1 MLMVVAL
8 TVTAKMSGL
17 RVAII
22 GAGGAGLCAARHLLS
37 RPEIFAPPVVYEQT
51 KYVGGTWVYEE
62 RVGSYNTGVPIHS
75 SMYRDLRT
83 NIPKEVMS
91 FPDFPF
97 ENHLSSFV
105 HHTEVRRYL
114 EKYCDH
120 FKIRNRIKFE
130 TTVDAV
136 KPVKVE
142 SGWHGLGWDVTT
154 SNGIDSSTAVKR
166 HFDAVLVCNGH
177 FFDPYFPPIP
187 GLDKFTGTVMH
198 SHTYRSAEPFAGKSV
213 VLLGAGL
220 SGLDIAMELSRV
232 NAKVVLSHGQKPLKG
247 PLPPGVQQ
255 SPPVSKVLDDGTLE
269 FGDGKQAR
277 PDVFLFCTGYNFTFP
292 FLDQQVGVKVKDH
305 LVSPL
310 YKFLMPPAF
319 PSLFIVGICRAIC
332 PFPHFHI
339 QTQFIMSVLD
349 GSFTLPSQE
358 EMEKDIEL
366 DEAARH
372 TRGIATRHILKLDSE
387 QWAYNDEMARL
398 GGFKPLPPYW
408 SNLYESNKVFRSKDM
423 LNYKTYNYRVLNEK
437 DWIVQGPQGQ
447 SLPKPLP

>member
-1 MLMVVAL
+1 
-8 TVTAKMSGL
+8 MSRL

-22 GAGGAGLCAARHLLS
+22 GAGGAGLCAARHVLS
-37 RPEIFAPPVVYEQT
+37 RPKIFAPPVVFEQT
-51 KYVGGTWVYEE
+51 KSVGGTWVYKEQ
-62 RVGSYNTGVPIHS
+62 VNSYGNGMPIHS

-97 ENHLSSFV
+97 EKHLPSFV
-105 HHTEVRRYL
+105 HHTEVRKYL

-120 FKIRNRIKFE
+120 FKMRNHIKFE

-136 KPVKVE
+136 VPVRVE
-142 SGWHGLGWDVTT
+142 NGWNRLAWDVTT
-154 SNGIDSSTAVKR
+154 SDGIDPSPSVESR
-166 HFDAVLVCNGH
+166 FDAVMVCNGH
-177 FFDPYFPPIP
+177 FFDPYIPAIP
-187 GLDKFTGTVMH
+187 GLDKFTGAVIH
-198 SHTYRSAEPFAGKSV
+198 SHNYRSAEPYAGKSV

-220 SGLDIAMELSRV
+220 SGLDIAMELSQV

-269 FGDGKQAR
+269 FQDGSHAR

-292 FLDQQVGVKVKDH
+292 FLDKQVGLKVKEH

-310 YKFLMPPAF
+310 YKFLIPPAF
-319 PSLFIVGICRAIC
+319 PSLFVVGVCRAIC

-339 QTQFIMSVLD
+339 QTQFILSVLD
-349 GSFTLPSQE
+349 GSFPLPSQE

-366 DEAARH
+366 DEAARRA
-372 TRGIATRHILKLDSE
+372 RGIATRHILKLDSE
-387 QWAYNDEMARL
+387 QWAYNDELARL
-398 GGFKPLPPYW
+398 AGFQPLPPYW
-408 SNLYESNKVFRSKDM
+408 SNLYESNKVFRSQDM
-423 LNYKTYNYRVLNEK
+423 LNYKTYNYKVLSQEE
-437 DWIVQGPQGQ
+437 WTVQGPQGL
-447 SLPKPLP
+447 SLPKPLL